1 MKRLKFFISIT
12 VVIAMVCSVSSLGV
26 HAAFTDVPYNHECLD
41 GINYAVD
48 NGIMLPT
55 SSTKFSPNVNVTR
68 AQVVYALYKES
79 RDTDT
84 YSTNTGFNDVSSS
97 AYYASAVTWARQK
110 GIAGGTSANGFS
122 PDVNVKRQDLA
133 LFLYRYANYM
143 GHDTYVPSSFDLA
156 DEGYSDIGNIA
167 NYAVDAVKWAVY
179 NGIIRGTSASG
190 FAPNA
195 YMARKWFANVL
206 AYYSQYIEGFVFGV
220 DSYSFGNN
228 GDGFPSSMDNNKYFI
243 NTADRQRLIQNFND
257 SSSGLYCDLEE
268 FLGLLD
274 GEFVDSPL
282 DEDQAPDFPGACYGL
297 AVTTALDKIGKI
309 NINARTSDST
319 GTLNSIQASIANSD
333 VESAINYYQF
343 LQYFDFALDYEFEY
357 ESGEPTEEKVS
368 ALLGLLDQE
377 KFVVFKYRSAIEYYD
392 NDGDLKEISYAHVI
406 VITGYSSMGI
416 PNLYTLSAYDNRYP
430 ENLLTMYLSID
441 NNGVLF
447 TLENPD
453 GDLEVID
460 SYIEFNSLDVFD
472 DYDID
477 GYDNNGTFAETINS
491 RSLSSIDKNA
501 DDYLTIHI
509 KSDDFIIKNS
519 ENKCLTC
526 VDGMFSGELDIRSIK
541 LIVTDSESV
550 EWLVKME
557 KDPCQISVINNE
569 FTDITI
575 VDSHNSV
582 RIIENGDP
590 CVEYNTLS
598 DRSYV
603 SVNDHV
609 QG

>member
-1 MKRLKFFISIT
+1 MKRFKLFISIT
-12 VVIAMVCSVSSLGV
+12 LVIAMVCSVSSLGAN
-26 HAAFTDVPYNHECLD
+26 AAFTDVPYNHECLD

-55 SSTKFSPNVNVTR
+55 SATQFSPNANVTR

-79 RDTDT
+79 RDTGT

-97 AYYASAVTWARQK
+97 AYYASAVTWARDK

-122 PDVNVKRQDLA
+122 PNVNVKRQDLA
-133 LFLYRYANYM
+133 VFLYRYANYM

-156 DEGYSDIGNIA
+156 DEGYSDVGNIA

-179 NGIIRGTSASG
+179 KGIVRGTSASG

-206 AYYSQYIEGFVFGV
+206 AYYSQYVERFVFCV

-243 NTADRQRLIQNFND
+243 NTADRQRLIQNFYD
-257 SSSGLYCDLEE
+257 YSGGEGEDFDDL
-268 FLGLLD
+268 LNALD
-274 GEFVDSPL
+274 REFVDSPL

-297 AVTTALDKIGKI
+297 AVTTALDKTGKI

-333 VESAINYYQF
+333 VESAINYYHF
-343 LQYFDFALDYEFEY
+343 LQYFDFEKEY
-357 ESGEPTEEKVS
+357 KCGEPTADKVDD
-368 ALLGLLDQE
+368 LLGLLNQE
-377 KFVVFKYRSAIEYYD
+377 KFVVFKYRSTIEYYD
-392 NDGDLKEISYAHVI
+392 NDGIWTEQSYGHVI

-416 PNLYTLSAYDNRYP
+416 PGLYMLSAYDNRYP
-430 ENLLTMYLSID
+430 EGLRTMYLSID
-441 NNGVLF
+441 DDGVLF
-447 TLENPD
+447 TLEKPN
-453 GDLEVID
+453 GSLEIID
-460 SYIEFNSLDVFD
+460 SYIEYSSLDVFD

-491 RSLSSIDKNA
+491 RSLSSIDKKA
-501 DDYLTIHI
+501 DDHITMYI

-519 ENKCLTC
+519 ENKYFMC
-526 VDGMFSGELDIRSIK
+526 VDGVFSGELDIRSIK
-541 LIVTDSESV
+541 LIVTDGESV

-582 RIIENGDP
+582 RIVENGDP

-603 SVNDHV
+603 SVNNLV
-609 QG
+609 RG